1 MAKNRL
7 KQIAG
12 NVGQALG
19 TFERQ
24 RELARN
30 GRPAR
35 RPAFLDAT
43 ADEKR
48 WTGGNLLAEGAQK
61 RALRNS
67 WVYTAIGMIAR
78 EVSAAEFEVTRQ
90 AGYDAQPVQIA
101 NHPLEQILA
110 RPNPWMGQAYLWQYT
125 ATWLELSGNAY
136 WVITGAEVWPLP
148 SFAVEVFPGDRE
160 RFVDYY
166 QYTANGQQFNIPSEY
181 VVHFQLPNPWD
192 IFRGL
197 SPLAAALLAADS
209 DSAMAYWNGAFFGK
223 DNVMPSSIINLKSGD
238 PNAPIDPADAETL
251 KSQLHS
257 DYQAA
262 RRKTAITTA
271 PGGVEAVLLGWNP
284 KDMDFIQ
291 GRQFTKEEI
300 FAVYGIPGGLLDRNA
315 TEANATTA
323 DRIFKEK
330 TVWPLLCLLSE
341 QLTAQLVIPYYGCDL
356 RAGFADIRPANR
368 ILELQ
373 EVAAAGPYLT
383 KDEVREQYWQKP
395 ALPDGAGA
403 QPALTASAPGTPTE
417 GVPPD
422 FFRQSYP

>member
-1 MAKNRL
+1 MMANWL
-7 KQIAG
+7 QQMAG
-12 NVGQALG
+12 NVGRALG

-24 RELARN
+24 RETARSP
-30 GRPAR
+30 RR

-43 ADEKR
+43 TAEKR

-67 WVYTAIGMIAR
+67 WVYTAVGMIAR
-78 EVSAAEFEVTRQ
+78 EVSSTEFQITRQ
-90 AGYDAQPVQIA
+90 AGYDAAPVQIA
-101 NHPLEQILA
+101 NHPLEQLLS
-110 RPNPWMGQAYLWQYT
+110 RPNPWMGRAYLWQYT
-125 ATWLELSGNAY
+125 ASWLELSGNAY
-136 WVITGAEVWPLP
+136 WVTTGTEIWPLP
-148 SFAVEVFPGDRE
+148 SHAVDVVPGDRD

-166 QYTANGQQFNIPSEY
+166 QYTANGQHFNIPAEY
-181 VVHFQLPNPWD
+181 VVQFQLPNPWD

-209 DSAMAYWNGAFFGK
+209 DNAMAHWNGTFFGK

-238 PNAPIDPADAETL
+238 PNAPIDLADAQTL
-251 KSQLHS
+251 KSALRS

-271 PGGVEAVLLGWNP
+271 PGGLDAVLLGWNP
-284 KDMDFIQ
+284 RDMDFIQ

-300 FAVYGIPGGLLDRNA
+300 FAVYGVPGGLLDKNA
-315 TEANATTA
+315 TEANATIA

-330 TVWPLLCLLSE
+330 TIWPLLCLLAE
-341 QLTAQLVIPYYGCDL
+341 QLTAQLVIPYYGADL

-368 ILELQ
+368 ALELQ
-373 EVAAAGPYLT
+373 EVAAASPYLT
-383 KDEVREQYWQKP
+383 KDEVRERYWQKP
-395 ALPDGAGA
+395 ALPDGRGT
-403 QPALTASAPGTPTE
+403 QTAGTPT
-417 GVPPD
+417 GDVPPE